1 MCPNYVLIWWGSV
14 WGVQKECHKKEF
26 SADGIGN
33 NNVQGV
39 AKNWKA
45 NFVTVINRFCSTE
58 KRRNK
63 HTLQRQQC
71 TFLPL
76 VPIIACLFSRRPS
89 AHFRLQRVIRIQTW
103 SVWLNTRSSLS
114 EEHSSEPRMRYSR
127 NHNIH
132 ASAVCL
138 CHEVRQETVAV
149 LFFCLWRE
157 LGQKMVRVCYSAPWD
172 DLGNGNS
179 LLVCVMRKPCD
190 SLSWWYRKL

>member
-1 MCPNYVLIWWGSV
+1 MGLWCFVLWYFGTFFLKCDQIVSGVYTEVCEDLRRKCRTGSKL
-14 WGVQKECHKKEF
+14 WLEF

-33 NNVQGV
+33 NNVYSV
-39 AKNWKA
+39 VKNHTA
-45 NFVTVINRFCSTE
+45 NSVTVINRFCSTE

-63 HTLQRQQC
+63 HTLQRQLC

-114 EEHSSEPRMRYSR
+114 EEHGSEKRMRISP

-132 ASAVCL
+132 SSAVCR
-138 CHEVRQETVAV
+138 CAAR
-149 LFFCLWRE
+149 
-157 LGQKMVRVCYSAPWD
+157 WD
-172 DLGNGNS
+172 S
-179 LLVCVMRKPCD
+179 KR
-190 SLSWWYRKL
+190 